1 VFQQE
6 KIFLKVF
13 KKSVFKIHMWY
24 RIVEGT
30 KVGLFTK
37 GLILPKKT
45 ILIFLYI
52 LFHGIIVKILSKV
65 KNFMSII

>member
-45 ILIFLYI
+45 YFDIFVYI
-52 LFHGIIVKILSKV
+52 ISWYNCQNTFQS
-65 KNFMSII
+65 

>member
-1 VFQQE
+1 MCFSKE
-6 KIFLKVF
+6 NILKVF

-37 GLILPKKT
+37 GLILPKKYFD
-45 ILIFLYI
+45 IFYI